1 MSDRIPTGTPGSRAR
16 SSSASAWTR
25 SSRVG
30 EPERDGGEHRPRNV
44 RDDEHLGVGAL
55 VDRLRR
61 LDDRLHRREPE
72 QARHGGEGGREG
84 NERAQRRLGE
94 AEARPH
100 PARPS
105 LSEDEYGHRRDQ
117 RHREHGAER
126 CQEADVHGQ

>member
-25 SSRVG
+25 SSRVD
-30 EPERDGGEHRPRNV
+30 EPAREEASIDRETSATTNTS
-44 RDDEHLGVGAL
+44 GVGAL

-72 QARHGGEGGREG
+72 HARHGGEGGRKG
-84 NERAQRRLGE
+84 NERAQGRLVE

-105 LSEDEYGHRRDQ
+105 LTEDEHGHRRDQ

-126 CQEADVHGQ
+126 CQEADIHGQ